1 MHECGI
7 TAEQEA
13 EIFSAFEYLAIR
25 NLEEFESER
34 PIGVLPLED
43 LNTILEYDSPQS

>member
-13 EIFSAFEYLAIR
+13 EIFAAFEFLAIR
-25 NLEEFESER
+25 NLEDYEGER
-34 PIGVLPLED
+34 PMGVLPVED
-43 LNTILEYDSPQS
+43 LNTVLE